1 LRGAACEGYSVEP
14 LAALAV
20 FLDWH
25 LKHRAFGK
33 TFVNGHLRIVPRVIK
48 KKD

>member
-1 LRGAACEGYSVEP
+1 VKGIPSKP

-25 LKHRAFGK
+25 LKHRAFDK